1 MEKRRALPLRL
12 AGTALGL
19 LGALAAVSPVLADSA
34 HDSVGAFLILS
45 PVVLALVG
53 LGGLV
58 TGYFMYR
65 IFR

>member
-1 MEKRRALPLRL
+1 MDERSPVLLRL

-19 LGALAAVSPVLADSA
+19 FGALAVGSPVLADSA
-34 HDSVGAFLILS
+34 HDSIGAFLILS
-45 PVVLALVG
+45 PVVLALIG

>member
-1 MEKRRALPLRL
+1 M
-12 AGTALGL
+12 
-19 LGALAAVSPVLADSA
+19 
-34 HDSVGAFLILS
+34 GAFLVLS